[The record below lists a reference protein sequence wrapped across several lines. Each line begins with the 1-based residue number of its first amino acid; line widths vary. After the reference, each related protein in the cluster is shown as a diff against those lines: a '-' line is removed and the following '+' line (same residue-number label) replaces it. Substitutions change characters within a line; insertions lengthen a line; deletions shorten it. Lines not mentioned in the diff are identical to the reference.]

1 MSYLRSR
8 WHTELKPGLLSRH
21 QHRGSEA
28 TRRTFALLLLST
40 ETASLLHTGT
50 CSPASRSARGSSS
63 STQSCR
69 CARTGQQVQ
78 GGSEGLQEAGT
89 ECSISGNGAGGQ
101 HSRQGWDPPPPAP
114 PCAEHPS
121 VLLQQHSWCEGREKE
136 EDWGLGRGVT
146 VEVRRGAKREI

>member
-1 MSYLRSR
+1 M
-8 WHTELKPGLLSRH
+8 
-21 QHRGSEA
+21 
-28 TRRTFALLLLST
+28 
-40 ETASLLHTGT
+40 
-50 CSPASRSARGSSS
+50 
-63 STQSCR
+63 
-69 CARTGQQVQ
+69 Q

-101 HSRQGWDPPPPAP
+101 HSRQGWDPPPPAL